1 MTGKKYTL
9 NWSPWHSSETK
20 TLSSNHILFLWPIL
34 FPSCKTVISCLLLP
48 PCSQLMDST
57 LPDDYFLWFRFSTLA
72 LTVSWLIPN
81 LMRKTE
87 SIRREAPQAP
97 TIASMN
103 LAASVTINSNLSP
116 ISMDEALASLLMPT
130 FYLYKRLLGL
140 LEDSAPGILPSH
152 FSITITSTGSFP
164 SLYNFFSCI
173 KNNPSVDST
182 FLSRAALFLSFILQQ
197 NYSITVETFYLQFL
211 SSNSWNHFS

>member
-1 MTGKKYTL
+1 MIISYDFV
-9 NWSPWHSSETK
+9 SPPL
-20 TLSSNHILFLWPIL
+20 LSLS
-34 FPSCKTVISCLLLP
+34 V
-48 PCSQLMDST
+48 
-57 LPDDYFLWFRFSTLA
+57 DYFPIWWEKQNQS
-72 LTVSWLIPN
+72 
-81 LMRKTE
+81 
-87 SIRREAPQAP
+87 RREAPQAP

-103 LAASVTINSNLSP
+103 LAASVPINSNLFP

-211 SSNSWNHFS
+211 SSNSWINFS